1 MTTTNKEV
9 LEAAALECSLSF
21 SFLSFH
27 GSATKVSIAPM
38 LWILGLTTENLL
50 RLLFNPITPADCKY
64 RDI

>member
-1 MTTTNKEV
+1 VWDEPYSLKSKKAFEDMTTTNKEV

-38 LWILGLTTENLL
+38 L
-50 RLLFNPITPADCKY
+50 
-64 RDI
+64 